1 MRWNRRRRV
10 VLVFLAVSLGLVA
23 CNGNGGRST
32 GPELSSTTT
41 GPKQSPPTTA
51 TVTLGAFPQLPEAS
65 LPAAVRDSLQSVLD
79 EQVLGRT
86 EGGVAAAVIVA
97 GEGSWAGA
105 AGAADDR
112 GTPLVPQ
119 ATFAIA
125 SVTKSFVAAEV
136 LHLVEEGRMSLD
148 DPLSALLPDGLDI
161 DTNDATLRNTLTM
174 RSGISEHVT
183 DSFIADV
190 VSEPG
195 RHWDPEQ
202 NLDYVGASVFPP
214 DTRTQY
220 SNTNYILLGFV
231 IEEETGLP
239 LGEALD
245 NGVLATRG
253 LRSIVIQDEERP
265 QRPLALP
272 HSGFPGFPSANEAEV
287 VGGGYLPLRSLASA
301 AWSAGGFAADAP
313 TLARWGYLLFGGYV
327 LEPASLTEMTTFTE
341 WYGMGA
347 GDLGQGAIGH
357 RGSIPGYSSILAT
370 RPYDGLVVAVLTNG
384 EQLSVGLIAD
394 RLADVAVRDPEG

>member
-1 MRWNRRRRV
+1 
-10 VLVFLAVSLGLVA
+10 
-23 CNGNGGRST
+23 
-32 GPELSSTTT
+32 
-41 GPKQSPPTTA
+41 
-51 TVTLGAFPQLPEAS
+51 
-65 LPAAVRDSLQSVLD
+65 
-79 EQVLGRT
+79 
-86 EGGVAAAVIVA
+86 VAAAVIVA

-148 DPLSALLPDGLDI
+148 EPLSALLPDGLDI

-190 VSEPG
+190 VTEPG

-231 IEEETGLP
+231 IEEQTGLP
-239 LGEALD
+239 LGEALR
-245 NGVLATRG
+245 NGVLATEG
-253 LRSIVIQDEERP
+253 MGSIVVQDDERP

-272 HSGFPGFPSANEAEV
+272 HSSFRGFPSANEAEV

-301 AWSAGGFAADAP
+301 AWSAGSFAADAP

-327 LEPASLTEMTTFTE
+327 LEPTSLTEMTTFHE
-341 WYGMGA
+341 GYGMGA
-347 GDLGQGAIGH
+347 GDLGRGAIGH
-357 RGSIPGYSSILAT
+357 GGEIPGYSSILAT
-370 RPYDGLVVAVLTNG
+370 RPYDGLVVAALTNG
-384 EQLSVGLIAD
+384 EQLNVGLIAD
-394 RLADVAVRDPEG
+394 RLAKAEDYPEPLRGSLKTLGYLTCRRSHRIINAAPGRRQSVKGSETPITFAQQLDRRSPHPKTLLRGTDKSIPQRTSSNLRRRPGSRGSAPVGEQAHRR